1 MPKVILI
8 EKALDFSKLVK
19 TPVTVRMDGKVY
31 QSYRYKRPEQSGAKK
46 QDKNGGYFLGD
57 DGKPLTVYHGT
68 AADFSRFDESKIGN
82 KTDGGRL
89 GRGFYFSTDP
99 QVARSSPRIVEAKL
113 KIKNPLIISFPTW
126 ESDKK
131 KLITKKLNISDQSN
145 SKEIGAA
152 LQLAGYDAVI
162 LDYSPVGYNHKEIMV
177 PDADQ
182 IEVESNSI
190 QKPKSSMQAEAK
202 KPAELSSLEDVD
214 KVWEDMGIESHL
226 YEGSGGIIILS
237 KIVVPKEK
245 RGKGIGTAAM
255 KILIDYA
262 DRMGKQIALTP
273 SGDFGGNKARLNQFY
288 RSFGFRTYKG
298 FTVREKLIRDPV
310 VNKSL
315 TFSGFPLQGRTK
327 VHGMDISIE
336 NRKGS
341 MRRGT
346 DKDGHKWATKMHADY
361 GYIRGTVGKD
371 KDHLD
376 CYVGPNPESTR
387 VFIVHQNDPTTGK
400 YDEDKIILAVDT
412 PEEAKALYMKQYDR
426 PGFFGSM
433 DETDIETFK
442 AKAFA
447 DSAKGKKLV
456 IKKSEDAAI
465 ESASEVI
472 DEKTIEFYQ
481 KFYDMMK
488 GKDGHLDINGNR
500 YKLKDLEGF
509 PKGLDLE
516 NCAVMRIDAPVITF
530 AAGGDWQQDV
540 YFGVGLS
547 KDRKLKVVSLYEERG
562 RQSKDEIRTRIKVIE
577 RCSGVSPKLVVKAM
591 KQRGSRFFTE
601 EELRAKGAAVDVT
614 TPPRIIT
621 TEELRMGRMLTD
633 AELRERHAKGQG
645 RILTEKELRD
655 KVKRQREEKFIE
667 RRNPDELAVGVK
679 VEMEHTDDPAEARKI
694 AFDHLIEDR
703 HYYKKLLAAGL
714 VDEAEAIEEAKKV
727 GLKKSIRLDSPKDS
741 QGPIKITVWALQ

>member
-1 MPKVILI
+1 MRYVIRIAKSGGVLSPEEKFRKVMHEFKNGTLRSSSGELVT
-8 EKALDFSKLVK
+8 EKDQAVAIAYSESGLEKSLTFSGLSKAFDPSGLVRA
-19 TPVTVRMDGKVY
+19 PVTAILDGKPY
-31 QSYRYKRPEQSGAKK
+31 QTYRWKRPEAPKEE
-46 QDKNGGYFLGD
+46 GYLFGD

-68 AADFSRFDESKIGN
+68 ADDFSKFDKTKIGSA
-82 KTDGGRL
+82 TDEGKL
-89 GRGFYFSTDP
+89 GAGFYFSTDP
-99 QVARSSPRIVEAKL
+99 QVARNSPRIVEAKL

-177 PDADQ
+177 PDAEQ
-182 IEVESNSI
+182 IEVQSNSI
-190 QKPKSSMQAEAK
+190 
-202 KPAELSSLEDVD
+202 
-214 KVWEDMGIESHL
+214 
-226 YEGSGGIIILS
+226 
-237 KIVVPKEK
+237 
-245 RGKGIGTAAM
+245 R
-255 KILIDYA
+255 
-262 DRMGKQIALTP
+262 
-273 SGDFGGNKARLNQFY
+273 
-288 RSFGFRTYKG
+288 
-298 FTVREKLIRDPV
+298 
-310 VNKSL
+310 KSL

-341 MRRGT
+341 MRRGK
-346 DKDGHKWATKMHADY
+346 DKDGHAWATKMHADY

-530 AAGGDWQQDV
+530 AAGGDWQQGV

-621 TEELRMGRMLTD
+621 TEELRMGRM
-633 AELRERHAKGQG
+633 
-645 RILTEKELRD
+645 LTEKELRD